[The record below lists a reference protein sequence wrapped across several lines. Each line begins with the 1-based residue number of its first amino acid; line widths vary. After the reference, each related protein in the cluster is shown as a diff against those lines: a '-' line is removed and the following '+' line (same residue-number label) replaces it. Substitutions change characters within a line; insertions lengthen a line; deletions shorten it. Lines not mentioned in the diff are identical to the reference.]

1 MDRLTRPT
9 CAEGEVPLT
18 RPVGTAPPLVAA
30 LAHDLKLPLQVVLG
44 WVSRLRNNDVAPER
58 RDAVLALIEKNTMM
72 LGGLV
77 SELVDVATGEPPQP
91 ALTRVPLNLTDLVT
105 RAAEGLRPMAE
116 REGVTVRL
124 EEAPPIAIHGDDAGL
139 MRVVGN
145 LLTNAIRFSRS
156 GGVVVCS
163 VSEERG
169 RATLVVRD
177 YGRGIGPEFL
187 PHVFE
192 PFSSE
197 YGCGG
202 SGLGLSVVQHVV
214 GQHGG
219 SVRAESAGREQGATF
234 IVTLPCQSM
243 AQV

>member
-1 MDRLTRPT
+1 MDRLTTPA
-9 CAEGEVPLT
+9 CLPGEPAFSS
-18 RPVGTAPPLVAA
+18 PASAAPPLVAA
-30 LAHDLKLPLQVVLG
+30 LAHDLKLPMQVVLG
-44 WVSRLRNNDVAPER
+44 WVSRLRKNEIAPER
-58 RDAVLALIEKNTMM
+58 RDAVLALIERNTQL

-77 SELVDVATGEPPQP
+77 SELVDVAAGERQS
-91 ALTRVPLNLTDLVT
+91 PLMARASLDLTDLVA
-105 RAAEGLRPMAE
+105 RAVEGLRPLAE
-116 REGVTVRL
+116 REGVVVRVDQ
-124 EEAPPIAIHGDDAGL
+124 APPIPVYGNDAGL

-145 LLTNAIRFSRS
+145 LLTNAIRFSRT

-177 YGRGIGPEFL
+177 YGRGIGAEFL

-214 GQHGG
+214 SQHGG

-234 IVTLPCQSM
+234 IVTLPCQSV

>member
-1 MDRLTRPT
+1 MDRLTTSACLTGEPSFRP
-9 CAEGEVPLT
+9 
-18 RPVGTAPPLVAA
+18 PVNAAPPLVAA
-30 LAHDLKLPLQVVLG
+30 LAHDLKLPLQAVLG
-44 WVSRLRNNDVAPER
+44 WVSRLRNNEIAPDR
-58 RDAVLALIEKNTMM
+58 RDAVLAIIEKNTQL

-77 SELVDVATGEPPQP
+77 SELVDVATGEPPQVSI
-91 ALTRVPLNLTDLVT
+91 TRVALDLTDLVA
-105 RAAEGLRPMAE
+105 RAVEGLRPMAE
-116 REGVTVRL
+116 REGVAVRITP
-124 EEAPPIAIHGDDAGL
+124 APPISVCGNDAGL

-145 LLTNAIRFSRS
+145 LLSNAIKFSRT

-177 YGRGIGPEFL
+177 DGRGIGAEFL

-214 GQHGG
+214 RQHGG
-219 SVRAESAGREQGATF
+219 TARAESAGREQGATF
-234 IVTLPCQSM
+234 IVTLPCTAV

>member
-1 MDRLTRPT
+1 MDRLIRPSSLP
-9 CAEGEVPLT
+9 GEAAF
-18 RPVGTAPPLVAA
+18 RPAVSTAPPLVAA

-44 WVSRLRNNDVAPER
+44 WVSRLRNNEIAPER
-58 RDAVLALIEKNTMM
+58 RDAVLALIENNTML

-77 SELVDVATGEPPQP
+77 SELVEVATGEPSPP
-91 ALTRVPLNLTDLVT
+91 SMTRVPLDLTDLVT
-105 RAAEGLRPMAE
+105 RAVEGLRPMAE

-124 EEAPPIAIHGDDAGL
+124 DDAPPIAIHGNDAGL

-145 LLTNAIRFSRS
+145 LLTNAIRFSRR
-156 GGVVVCS
+156 GGVVICS

-169 RATLVVRD
+169 RAMLVVRD
-177 YGRGIGPEFL
+177 DGRGIGAEFL

-202 SGLGLSVVQHVV
+202 SGLGLAVVQHVV

-234 IVTLPCQSM
+234 IVTLPRQSM
-243 AQV
+243 AEV

>member
-1 MDRLTRPT
+1 MP
-9 CAEGEVPLT
+9 GEAT
-18 RPVGTAPPLVAA
+18 FESAASAAPPLVAA
-30 LAHDLKLPLQVVLG
+30 LAHDLKLPLQVVIG
-44 WVSRLRNNDVAPER
+44 WVTRLRNNEIAPER
-58 RDAVLALIEKNTMM
+58 RDAVLALIENNTML

-77 SELVDVATGEPPQP
+77 SELVEVATGEPR
-91 ALTRVPLNLTDLVT
+91 ASSMARVPVDLTDLVT
-105 RAAEGLRPMAE
+105 RAVEGLRPMAE
-116 REGVTVRL
+116 RAGVTVRL
-124 EEAPPIAIHGDDAGL
+124 HEASPIAIHGNDAGL

-145 LLTNAIRFSRS
+145 LLTNAIRFSHR

-177 YGRGIGPEFL
+177 EGRGIGAEFL

-234 IVTLPCQSM
+234 IVTLPCQSV
-243 AQV
+243 AQVG

>member
-1 MDRLTRPT
+1 MDRLTTPACLPGEPAFRP
-9 CAEGEVPLT
+9 
-18 RPVGTAPPLVAA
+18 PVSTAPPLMAA

-44 WVSRLRNNDVAPER
+44 WVSRLRNNEIAPER
-58 RDAVLALIEKNTMM
+58 RDAVLALIEKNTQL

-77 SELVDVATGEPPQP
+77 SELVDVATGEPPP
-91 ALTRVPLNLTDLVT
+91 SSMTRVPLDLTDLVA
-105 RAAEGLRPMAE
+105 RAVEGLRPMAE
-116 REGVTVRL
+116 REGVAVRVT
-124 EEAPPIAIHGDDAGL
+124 EAPPIAVYGNDAGL

-177 YGRGIGPEFL
+177 YGRGIGAEFL

>member
-1 MDRLTRPT
+1 
-9 CAEGEVPLT
+9 
-18 RPVGTAPPLVAA
+18 
-30 LAHDLKLPLQVVLG
+30 VVG
-44 WVSRLRNNDVAPER
+44 WVSRLRNNEIAPER
-58 RDAVLALIEKNTMM
+58 RDAVLALIEKNTML

-77 SELVDVATGEPPQP
+77 SELVDVATGAPPP
-91 ALTRVPLNLTDLVT
+91 PSMTRVALDLTDLVT
-105 RAAEGLRPMAE
+105 RAVEGLRPLAD
-116 REGVTVRL
+116 REGVAVHIN
-124 EEAPPIAIHGDDAGL
+124 EAPPIAVHGNDAGL

-145 LLTNAIRFSRS
+145 LLTNAIRFSRT

-177 YGRGIGPEFL
+177 YGRGIGAEFL

-192 PFSSE
+192 PFASE

-234 IVTLPCQSM
+234 IVTLPCPSM

>member
-1 MDRLTRPT
+1 MDRLTRPASLQGKAT
-9 CAEGEVPLT
+9 F
-18 RPVGTAPPLVAA
+18 RPAVSTAPPPVAA

-44 WVSRLRNNDVAPER
+44 WVSRLRSNEIAPER
-58 RDAVLALIEKNTMM
+58 RDAVLALIENNTM
-72 LGGLV
+72 LLRGLV
-77 SELVDVATGEPPQP
+77 SELVEVATGEPPQP
-91 ALTRVPLNLTDLVT
+91 SMTRVPLDLTDLVT
-105 RAAEGLRPMAE
+105 RAVEGLRPMAE
-116 REGVTVRL
+116 REDVTVQL
-124 EEAPPIAIHGDDAGL
+124 NEAPTIVIHGNVAGL

-145 LLTNAIRFSRS
+145 LLTNAIRFSRR

-163 VSEERG
+163 VSAERG

-177 YGRGIGPEFL
+177 DGRGIGADFL

-234 IVTLPCQSM
+234 IVTLPCQSV
-243 AQV
+243 AKV